1 MLNMVCEFV
10 FLLPF
15 LQRFPRIAEL
25 KDGRK
30 AGRWFSQLELHV
42 LPKPGKIPVSEI
54 DQRDIRDTLARFG
67 TTIPI
72 QPARP

>member
-1 MLNMVCEFV
+1 MGLR
-10 FLLPF
+10 
-15 LQRFPRIAEL
+15 RFPDIARDAFESRNAEL

-30 AGRWFSQLELHV
+30 AGRWFSQLELHA